1 LTKTRIGFGYDIHRL
16 AEGEELWL
24 GGLLIPHNQ
33 GSVGHSDADVL
44 IHAICD
50 ALLGAV
56 SMGDIGSHF
65 PDTDP
70 KWKGVDSKLLLK
82 EVIGL
87 VKTAG
92 YQLGNVDATICLEL
106 PKLRPHIDNMRKC
119 LASILEV
126 DMFDVSIKAT
136 TSEKMSF
143 VGREE
148 GVKAYAVALLY
159 SLDK

>member
-1 LTKTRIGFGYDIHRL
+1 MIPFKIGFGYDIHRL

-24 GGLLIPHNQ
+24 GGLLIPHHK

-50 ALLGAV
+50 ALLGAL
-56 SMGDIGSHF
+56 SLGDIGAHF

-82 EVIGL
+82 AVMDI
-87 VKTAG
+87 VKEKGFAI
-92 YQLGNVDATICLEL
+92 GNVDSTIVLEK
-106 PKLRPHIDNMRKC
+106 PKLRPHIDHMRET
-119 LASILEV
+119 LAPILNTSVEN
-126 DMFDVSIKAT
+126 VSIKAT

-143 VGREE
+143 VGKEE
-148 GVKAYAVALLY
+148 GVKAYATVLIANTQE
-159 SLDK
+159 

>member
-1 LTKTRIGFGYDIHRL
+1 MTKHRIGFGYDIHRL

-24 GGLLIPHNQ
+24 GGLLIPHHK

-50 ALLGAV
+50 ALLGAI
-56 SMGDIGSHF
+56 SLGDIGMHF

-82 EVIGL
+82 EVLNKVLERDYSIG
-87 VKTAG
+87 
-92 YQLGNVDATICLEL
+92 NIDATICLEK
-106 PKLRPHIDNMRKC
+106 PKLRPHIDAMRSC
-119 LASILEV
+119 LASILAI
-126 DMFDVSIKAT
+126 DIDDLSIKAT

-143 VGREE
+143 VGTEA
-148 GVKAYAVALLY
+148 GIKAYAVVLLY
-159 SLDK
+159 KD